1 MARPQPARK
10 PSAPADVSTLRPV
23 ERKLATVLFID
34 LVDSTGLVTS
44 ADPEV
49 VRRRV
54 SGFFDQVAACVL
66 KHGGIVEKFAGDAV
80 MAAFGIPQ
88 AHEDDAER
96 AVRTALEV
104 LAATDVLR
112 LQARAGVESGE
123 VVADDTDSTFATGEA
138 VNFAARLQQSAQP
151 GQILIGPN
159 AYRLTLDRIQVE
171 DAGPVEVR
179 GRTEP
184 LWAWRAIGA
193 VEGGGRAL
201 SLEAPLVGRDVEI
214 ALLEAT
220 YTRAVRNK
228 RAHLVTIYGEPGV
241 GKSRLAREFVEGL
254 EGATI
259 LQGRS
264 LPYGEGITYWPLAE
278 MVKTSAGINDDEP
291 VRDAFDKLRACC
303 EDEAVAD
310 LLGLAAGLLEAVEDE
325 RSQQEIAWAAREWAA
340 KLAYPQPLVLVFEDI
355 HWGEEPLHELIE
367 HVAEFVRDA
376 PLFILVLARPELLE
390 VRPAWGGGRTRATMI
405 ELEPLAEE
413 ESSELIDALLAGANL
428 AGECRSEVLE
438 VSEGNPLFVEE
449 TIRMI
454 AEGGDTGRIP
464 IPNTLQALIAARIDR
479 LPQVQ
484 KRVLQRAAI
493 VGRIFWDG
501 ALAHLSPEIDDIEPL
516 LEELHLRELVLAE
529 SRSSITG
536 QRAYKFKHVLIREV
550 AYQGLSK
557 SSRAALHAQFAV
569 WLKERAGDEL
579 LEIRAFHLDRAA
591 ELLAEL
597 DGAPPEEVAKEAA
610 EALHH
615 AGKRAFSREAYR
627 TARKLLLRAV
637 ELEPTLDRRWLAA
650 RAAQRLADMPAVMVE
665 MEEVRAQARAAGNSK
680 LEGRALTALA
690 DVTLF
695 TRADVKEA
703 KALVNRALEL
713 LPEDAPLDARV
724 DALSMRVNIAQ
735 WVGDVEA
742 VKKYLPKIID
752 AAQAAGRKDL
762 EASATDGLAG
772 MYLNQLEFDEARP
785 LVARSLELAVE
796 SGMLIPRAHALQA
809 AGRMHH
815 LERDYDEAA
824 VSYLKALALYQEIGL
839 GLGVAWT
846 LKHLGTLALNRGQLQ
861 EADEHL
867 REALKIL
874 KKAGDRA
881 YLCEVQRSL
890 AEVKLEEGKL
900 EEATRLAL
908 EARDTVGP
916 QDMISQMTTQF
927 TLGLVRAAQGKD
939 VEAEQLLRDA
949 LARAEESPFR
959 LIEREALE
967 RLAKFLRARGRDSE
981 AEAYEDRIERGPLT
995 TAA

>member
-1 MARPQPARK
+1 M
-10 PSAPADVSTLRPV
+10 
-23 ERKLATVLFID
+23 ERKLATVLFVD
-34 LVDSTGLVTS
+34 LVDSTGFVTS

-54 SGFFDQVAACVL
+54 NGFFEHVQSCVQR
-66 KHGGIVEKFAGDAV
+66 HGGLVEKFAGDAV

-96 AVRTALEV
+96 AIRTALAVMEHTAV
-104 LAATDVLR
+104 IGIE
-112 LQARAGVESGE
+112 ARAGIESGE

-138 VNFAARLQQSAQP
+138 VNFAARLQQSAEP

-171 DAGPVEVR
+171 DVGPVEVR

-184 LWAWRAIGA
+184 LWAWRAVGA
-193 VEGGGRAL
+193 VEVGGGRAV
-201 SLEAPLVGRDVEI
+201 SMEAPIVGRDVE
-214 ALLEAT
+214 LGMLEAS
-220 YTRAVRNK
+220 YSRAVRNK
-228 RAHLVTIYGEPGV
+228 RANLVTIYGEPGV
-241 GKSRLAREFVEGL
+241 GKSRLAREFVESL
-254 EGATI
+254 EGATV

-310 LLGLAAGLLEAVEDE
+310 LLAVAAGLLEAVEDE
-325 RSQQEIAWAAREWAA
+325 KSQQEISWAAREWAA
-340 KLAYPQPLVLVFEDI
+340 KLAQPQPLVLIFEDI
-355 HWGEEPLHELIE
+355 HWGEEPLHELVE
-367 HVAEFVRDA
+367 HIAELRDA
-376 PLFILVLARPELLE
+376 PLFIIVLARPELLE
-390 VRPAWGGGRTRATMI
+390 VRPGWGGGRTRATMI

-413 ESSELIDALLAGANL
+413 ESGELIDALLAGANL

-438 VSEGNPLFVEE
+438 VTEGNPLFVEE

-479 LPQVQ
+479 LPVIQ
-484 KRVLQRAAI
+484 KRLLQRAAL

-501 ALAHLSPEIDDIEPL
+501 ALEHLSPEIDDISPL
-516 LEELHLRELVLAE
+516 LEELHLRELILAE

-536 QRAYKFKHVLIREV
+536 ERAYKFKHVLIREV

-597 DGAPPEEVAKEAA
+597 DGAPPEEVAHEAA
-610 EALHH
+610 EALHA

-637 ELEPTLDRRWLAA
+637 ELEPTVDRRWLAA
-650 RAAQRLADMPAVMVE
+650 RAAERLADMPVVSVE
-665 MEEVRAQARAAGNSK
+665 MEEVRSAAAAEGNRK
-680 LEGRALTALA
+680 LEARALTSLAQIALY
-690 DVTLF
+690 

-703 KALVNRALEL
+703 KELVQRALEI
-713 LPEDAPLDARV
+713 LPDDAPLDGRV
-724 DALSMRVNIAQ
+724 DALNMRINIAH
-735 WVGDVEA
+735 WVGDVDA
-742 VKKYLPKIID
+742 AKTYLGKIID
-752 AAQAAGRKDL
+752 AAREAGRKDL

-772 MYLNQLEFDEARP
+772 LYLSQLALDEARP
-785 LVARSLELAVE
+785 LVAHSLELAVE
-796 SGMLIPRAHALQA
+796 SGLLIPRAHALQA
-809 AGRMHH
+809 AGRLHH
-815 LERDYDEAA
+815 LERNYDEAA
-824 VSYLKALALYQEIGL
+824 VAYLKALALYQEIGL
-839 GLGVAWT
+839 GVGIAWT
-846 LKHLGTLALNRGQLQ
+846 LKHLGTLALNRGQLE

-900 EEATRLAL
+900 EEAARLAL
-908 EARDTVGP
+908 EARETVGP
-916 QDMISQMTTQF
+916 TDIVSQMTTQF

-967 RLAKFLRARGRDSE
+967 RLVKFLRERGRDGD
-981 AEAYEDRIERGPLT
+981 AEPYEDRIARGPLT